1 MSFVRAN
8 TLGLNQSRSIPIF
21 ATFMTFF
28 IVQSLNR
35 ELYVSL
41 VLVVRD
47 SMLVSIETCV
57 NPLGI
62 SDFDDRSS

>member
-8 TLGLNQSRSIPIF
+8 TPGLNQSRSIPIF
-21 ATFMTFF
+21 ATFMTIF